1 MSQKLFLVAS
11 LLAISTLAQQP
22 GTLTPEVHL
31 RFSSQQC
38 TKAGGCVPMKTSV
51 VIDAQYRRMHSVGGY
66 TNYVNNGFNTTFCPD
81 VATCAKNCVLEGVDY
96 GSYGISV
103 IGNSLT
109 LNLFT

>member
-1 MSQKLFLVAS
+1 
-11 LLAISTLAQQP
+11 
-22 GTLTPEVHL
+22 
-31 RFSSQQC
+31 
-38 TKAGGCVPMKTSV
+38 MKTSV